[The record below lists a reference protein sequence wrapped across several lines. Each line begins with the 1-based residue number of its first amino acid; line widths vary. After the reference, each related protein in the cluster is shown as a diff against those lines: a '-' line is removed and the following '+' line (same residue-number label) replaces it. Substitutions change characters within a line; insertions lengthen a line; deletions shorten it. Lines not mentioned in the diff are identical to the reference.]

1 MSSRPAEKPDP
12 ELRRGRMLA
21 VLILPLFM
29 AMLSVSAINVALPA
43 IETGLGASQSSVQW
57 MLSGYTLAFGV
68 LQIPAGRF
76 GDALGRGS
84 LFVAGVAL
92 FTLGSLAGGLAVT
105 PLTLNIF
112 RMIQGVGAGLFLPQ
126 MIGMI
131 QQYFSGNGRARAF
144 ALMGVAV
151 SASVAVG
158 PVMSGTMIALLGPQA
173 GWRASF
179 LVNVPI
185 GLAVVI
191 LALRWLPFVTE
202 RRRRDDPAA
211 GSARFDL
218 DPVGMLLIAA
228 GVLAV
233 MWPFMQRTATWEW
246 LFLPLGVALI
256 ATWVAWEAWYKRR
269 GRQPMVD
276 LGLYSH
282 RSFALGTAMSGVVF
296 LGVPSTF
303 VVVAMVLQQ
312 GLDVSAFAVGL
323 IGLPNAAAS
332 ALAAGWSADRV
343 LLDGRRLLVWS
354 VALVVAGSLASAL
367 VFWLAFAGMLS
378 FWWLLVSL
386 IPSGMGMGIIGS
398 ANQTLSLLDVPP
410 DQAGVAGGV
419 KSTGERVAT
428 SIGIAVIT
436 GVLFA
441 VAGQDGWAAAGVAG
455 FVAIAAIV
463 SVGLVLAIVDLRVHQ
478 R

>member
-1 MSSRPAEKPDP
+1 
-12 ELRRGRMLA
+12 MLV

-43 IETGLGASQSSVQW
+43 IETGLGSSQSAVQW

-68 LQIPAGRF
+68 LQIPAGRL
-76 GDALGRGS
+76 GDAIGRGS

-92 FTLGSLAGGLAVT
+92 FTLGSLAGGLAWT
-105 PLTLNIF
+105 PFTLNVF

-131 QQYFSGNGRARAF
+131 QQHFTGNSRARAF

-158 PVMSGTMIALLGPQA
+158 PVMSGTIIALLGPQA

-179 LVNVPI
+179 LINVPI
-185 GLAVVI
+185 GLVVTL
-191 LALRWLPFVTE
+191 LALLWLPFATE
-202 RRRRDDPAA
+202 RRRRNDPAA
-211 GSARFDL
+211 AGARFDL
-218 DPVGMLLIAA
+218 DPMGMLLIV
-228 GVLAV
+228 GGILAV
-233 MWPFMQRTATWEW
+233 MWPFMQRAAIWEW
-246 LFLPLGVALI
+246 LFLPVGVALI
-256 ATWVAWEAWYKRR
+256 AAWVAWEAWYKRR

-282 RSFALGTAMSGVVF
+282 PSFALGTAMSGVVF

-303 VVVAMVLQQ
+303 VVVAIVLQQ
-312 GLDVSAFAVGL
+312 GLGVSAFAVGL
-323 IGLPNAAAS
+323 IGLPNAVFS
-332 ALAAGWSADRV
+332 AVAAGWSADRV

-354 VALVVAGSLASAL
+354 VGLLVAGSLASAL
-367 VFWLAFAGMLS
+367 VLWFAFLGVLS
-378 FWWLLVSL
+378 FWWLLLSL
-386 IPSGMGMGIIGS
+386 IPAGMGMGVIGS
-398 ANQTLSLLDVPP
+398 ANQTLSLLDVPAE
-410 DQAGVAGGV
+410 QAGVAGGV

-436 GVLFA
+436 GVLFT
-441 VAGQDGWAAAGVAG
+441 VAGQGSWTAAAVAG
-455 FVAIAAIV
+455 FVTIAAIV
-463 SVGLVLAIVDLRVHQ
+463 SVALVLAVIDLRVHA